1 MNRTWSGQEEKYAW
15 HWNHETYKK
24 LGNVLFLI
32 SKGTPE
38 ARTEAYHEYIEIK
51 RWFMV
56 EEFEEFIEKLDIFRV
71 SKNCKPLR
79 DIITEIYREMLPCT
93 EYKAKYGRYYS
104 DIMPD
109 LELLIPREQQKP
121 NGVLPKAKTENIC
134 KPEIKPEHVFKI
146 NRKLKVE
153 QMSLFG

>member
-15 HWNHETYKK
+15 HWNPETYKK
-24 LGNVLFLI
+24 LGNVLFLV

-93 EYKAKYGRYYS
+93 EYKAKQGVMYS

-109 LELLIPREQQKP
+109 LDLLVSREDQKP
-121 NGVLPKAKTENIC
+121 SGVLPKVEQEETAKLDD
-134 KPEIKPEHVFKI
+134 KPVFKI
-146 NRKLKVE
+146 NRKVKIE
-153 QMSLFG
+153 QLSLFG

>member
-15 HWNHETYKK
+15 HWNPETYKK
-24 LGNVLFLI
+24 LGNVLFLV

-38 ARTEAYHEYIEIK
+38 ARTKAYHEYIEIK

-56 EEFEEFIEKLDIFRV
+56 EEFEGFIEKLDIFRV

-93 EYKAKYGRYYS
+93 EYKAKQGVMYS

-109 LELLIPREQQKP
+109 LDLLVSREDQKP
-121 NGVLPKAKTENIC
+121 SGVLPKVEQEETVKLDTELVLKGNRT
-134 KPEIKPEHVFKI
+134 VKI
-146 NRKLKVE
+146 E

>member
-15 HWNHETYKK
+15 HWNPETYKK
-24 LGNVLFLI
+24 LGNVLFLV

-51 RWFMV
+51 RWFIV
-56 EEFEEFIEKLDIFRV
+56 EEFEEFIEKFDIFRM
-71 SKNCKPLR
+71 SKNRKPLR
-79 DIITEIYREMLPCT
+79 AIITEIYREMLPCT
-93 EYKAKYGRYYS
+93 EYKAKQGVMYS

-109 LELLIPREQQKP
+109 LDLLVSREDQKP
-121 NGVLPKAKTENIC
+121 SGVLPKVEQEETVKLDTELVLKGNRT
-134 KPEIKPEHVFKI
+134 VKI
-146 NRKLKVE
+146 E